1 VHSLEQ
7 ILICAA
13 IRLYCWW
20 VLKPQAETY
29 FVHHCKCCF
38 LSSAR
43 HTISLNRLYTYVSRC
58 DSGRAVPTWSS
69 ALVPCGVSGLDFSVC
84 LAHRAV
90 PCWHDKSSCCSGP
103 SMVLHILAV
112 SLRPRRY
119 KKRRLLRTHHAYALL
134 YYQREQNSN

>member
-1 VHSLEQ
+1 MQAVVHSLEQ
-7 ILICAA
+7 ILICAV

-43 HTISLNRLYTYVSRC
+43 HTISLNRLYTDCIEVRLGPCCANLVQRSCALWRVRSRLL
-58 DSGRAVPTWSS
+58 GMFGT
-69 ALVPCGVSGLDFSVC
+69 
-84 LAHRAV
+84 
-90 PCWHDKSSCCSGP
+90 SCCSGP